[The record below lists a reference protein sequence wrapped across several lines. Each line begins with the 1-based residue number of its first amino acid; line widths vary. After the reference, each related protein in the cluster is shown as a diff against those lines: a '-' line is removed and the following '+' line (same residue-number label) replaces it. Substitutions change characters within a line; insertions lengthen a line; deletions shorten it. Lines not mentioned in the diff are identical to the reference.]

1 MPYFRQIL
9 TVVIVLL
16 AFEGVV
22 ALWVVADRKDL
33 SLPGLI
39 STAYAQDEDKS
50 FDEGPDEPDSPPGQ
64 PKSPGEPTSPGGQ
77 PKSGPTPPPPPRL
90 TPPPPPP
97 PPPPNQGEL
106 FKAGGSSDGP
116 VPVLPKGGCPKEYP
130 EQRGDACFR

>member
-9 TVVIVLL
+9 TVVVLL
-16 AFEGVV
+16 LAVEGVV
-22 ALWVVADRKDL
+22 ALWVIAERNDL
-33 SLPGLI
+33 SLPSTV
-39 STAYAQDEDKS
+39 STAYAQDEDEPNI
-50 FDEGPDEPDSPPGQ
+50 DEEDLDEPGSPPGQ

-77 PKSGPTPPPPPRL
+77 PKSIP

-97 PPPPNQGEL
+97 PRPTPPPPPPPQGEL

-116 VPVLPKGGCPKEYP
+116 VPKLPGGGCPKEYP

>member
-22 ALWVVADRKDL
+22 ALWVIAERNDL
-33 SLPGLI
+33 SLPGLV
-39 STAYAQDEDKS
+39 STAYAQDEDEPI
-50 FDEGPDEPDSPPGQ
+50 DEGPDEPDSPPGQ

-77 PKSGPTPPPPPRL
+77 PKSGPTPPPPPRP